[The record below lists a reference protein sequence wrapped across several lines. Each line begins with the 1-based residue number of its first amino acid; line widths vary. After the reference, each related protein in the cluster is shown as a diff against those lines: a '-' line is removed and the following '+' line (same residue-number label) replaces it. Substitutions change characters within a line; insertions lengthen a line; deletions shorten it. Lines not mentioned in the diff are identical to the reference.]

1 MTEPTAA
8 HPREGDFKRLWT
20 GQTISMLGTQ
30 VSAIAMPLIAALLL
44 KVTPAQMGILVA
56 LPFVP
61 NLLIGL
67 PAGAWVERL
76 RKRPVLI
83 AADLGRALLVG
94 SIPVL
99 AVLHLLRVEHLYA
112 LSLLGGFMG
121 VFFDV
126 AQTTYVPALVS
137 RDRLMA
143 SNGRLQSS
151 RAVSQIVGPSIGG
164 LLVSLLTAPVA
175 VAVDA
180 ASFLVSA
187 IFTLSIRKPEE
198 RPAATASRGSI
209 WSDVGEGMRF
219 VFREPILRPA
229 LGWVATVNL
238 CMSTLMAVYLLYL
251 ARDLGFGA
259 RLVGLCMTAVGVG
272 SILGATIAQKLAARI
287 GVGGSILGAAL
298 LAGVAGLMLPAV
310 TAPLAAA
317 ATGQVAS
324 MLLFGLGTT
333 VANVNLISLIQAVT
347 PPRLLARTIATIRFV
362 TWGAMPV
369 GALSGGA
376 LGQRFGLRGTLFGA
390 MVGVLLASAW
400 VLFSRLRHLAEVPP
414 QAADPDAEPAP
425 VEAVPALATADLEP
439 AV

>member
-8 HPREGDFKRLWT
+8 HPDEGDFRRLWT

-44 KVTPAQMGILVA
+44 KATPAQMGILVA

-83 AADLGRALLVG
+83 AADLFRACLVG

-99 AVLHLLRVEHLYA
+99 SLLGMLRVEHLYA
-112 LSLLGGFMG
+112 LSLLGGFVG

-126 AQTTYVPALVS
+126 AQTTYVPSLVS
-137 RDRLMA
+137 RERLVP

-164 LLVSLLTAPVA
+164 LLVALLTAPVA
-175 VAVDA
+175 VVIDA
-180 ASFLVSA
+180 ASFLASA
-187 IFTLSIRKPEE
+187 LFTLTIRKPEPAP
-198 RPAATASRGSI
+198 PAAASRGSI

-238 CMSTLMAVYLLYL
+238 CMSTLMAIYILYMT
-251 ARDLGFGA
+251 RDLGFGA
-259 RLVGLCMTAVGVG
+259 RLVGMSMTAVGVG
-272 SILGATIAQKLAARI
+272 SILGATLAQKLAKRI
-287 GVGGSILGAAL
+287 GVGGSIVGAAL
-298 LAGVAGLMLPAV
+298 LAGVAGLVLPAV

-317 ATGQVAS
+317 AVGQAVG

-376 LGQRFGLRGTLFGA
+376 LGERFGLRATLVGA
-390 MVGVLLASAW
+390 MVGVLLASSW

-414 QAADPDAEPAP
+414 QAADPEAEPAP
-425 VEAVPALATADLEP
+425 VEAAAFAELEP